1 MRKGYKVRCDT
12 RIKGRDGRS
21 YSKKVVML
29 AIPATTSMTDIMRY
43 VSNVLNFS
51 SMLFNSVVLLSSI
64 FFCSSVLKGFLLF
77 EC

>member
-1 MRKGYKVRCDT
+1 MRKGYKVRWNT

-29 AIPATTSMTDIMRY
+29 AIPATNSLTDIMRY

-51 SMLFNSVVLLSSI
+51 SILFNSVVLLSSS
-64 FFCSSVLKGFLLF
+64 FFCSSVLEGFLLF
-77 EC
+77 DC